1 MKLVTT
7 LLALAW
13 VLCADISPDKSI
25 GPRTAPILMDVF
37 SDFECPHCKIL
48 HDQTLPGVINNYA
61 DKGKVQLVYR
71 DFPMPKHT
79 HAREAARWAN
89 AAARVHK
96 YRQVGDA
103 LFQYQ
108 EAWSKTG
115 DIRSAVAHAL
125 TPAEMKTVQPLVND
139 PGVESAIEQ
148 DVKLGVNSGVS
159 GTPTMILTHKL
170 QTYPIQQFISYPIMA
185 QFLDGLAK
193 R

>member
-1 MKLVTT
+1 MKLVTVF
-7 LLALAW
+7 LALTSLLSAET
-13 VLCADISPDKSI
+13 SPEKSA
-25 GPRTAPILMDVF
+25 GPSTAPILMDVF

-48 HDQTLPGVINNYA
+48 HDQTIQGVITNYA
-61 DKGKVQLVYR
+61 SKGKVQLVYR

-115 DIRSAVAHAL
+115 DIRSAVADAL
-125 TPAEMKTVQPLVND
+125 TPAEMKTVQSLVND
-139 PGVESAIEQ
+139 PGVESAIDQ

-159 GTPTMILTHKL
+159 GTPTMILTRKL

-193 R
+193 K